1 MTPIRYIIVKGEN
14 FSFDIRASKH
24 GTYETKEVAYRHLIS
39 EMQVAR
45 EDLNN
50 SINRAKRM
58 RRSLR
63 KG

>member
-1 MTPIRYIIVKGEN
+1 MIPIRYIIVKGEN
-14 FSFDIRASKH
+14 FSFDIRASEY
-24 GTYETKEVAYRHLIS
+24 GTYETKEAAYRHLIS